1 MNKDPTMTPEF
12 RAAILQAL
20 QLTRSQNV
28 MEATRVIQR
37 AIADLQRPAP
47 PVDEPRER
55 APALPPPP
63 EVTRTADAVEPPPQ
77 PFLNT
82 DSTVKTDFS
91 AAMRQAL
98 QLTRAQ
104 NAQNVMEA
112 TRVIQ
117 RALAGRSPAAPPV
130 DEPWER
136 APALPPPPEVT
147 RTADAV
153 EPPQQR
159 AHTANSGEAA
169 TERRPSGRPRRRL
182 GDVLKLLRQAEL
194 SGLGRGA
201 APLPGLRKAPTV
213 VAPEGAAYLGRSFAC
228 AAGARDYKV
237 YVPSGAEGRALPL
250 IVMLHGCTQHPD
262 DFAVGTGMNRLAE
275 ERGFIVA
282 YPGRPASA
290 NPSTCWNWFDRAHQR
305 RDEGEPAILAGVTRA
320 VMAEFAVDPAR
331 VYVAGL
337 SSGGAMAAILSAT
350 YPELY
355 AAAGVHSGL
364 PHGAAADVPSGLAA
378 MRGAAKPAP
387 GKGRANGRV
396 RTIVFHGA
404 NDKIVNRRT
413 PRRSWPTSAPRC
425 PSPRRNCYWTASR
438 AGAPTRAPSSR
449 TRAAFPMPNA
459 GPSTGSD
466 TPGPA
471 ASPKGRSPTPRD
483 PTPRA
488 RCCASFW
495 KQRRGRASRVCLRDK
510 IDGSK
515 SDRLRRPPGELTAG
529 EFRAE

>member
-1 MNKDPTMTPEF
+1 MRGGALPCRGAHP
-12 RAAILQAL
+12 RAMVYA
-20 QLTRSQNV
+20 V
-28 MEATRVIQR
+28 
-37 AIADLQRPAP
+37 DL

-63 EVTRTADAVEPPPQ
+63 EVTRTADPVEPPPQ

-82 DSTVKTDFS
+82 DSTMKTDFS

-104 NAQNVMEA
+104 NVQNLMEA

-136 APALPPPPEVT
+136 ALAQPPPPEVT

-159 AHTANSGEAA
+159 AHMANSGEAA

-237 YVPSGAEGRALPL
+237 YVPSGAAGRALPL

-282 YPGRPASA
+282 YPEQPSSA
-290 NPSTCWNWFDRAHQR
+290 NLAACWNWFDLAHQK

-337 SSGGAMAAILSAT
+337 SAGGAMAAILSAT

-364 PHGAAADVPSGLAA
+364 PHGVAADLPSAFAA
-378 MRGAAKPAP
+378 MRGASKPAP
-387 GKGRANGRV
+387 GRRRAKGRV

-404 NDKIVNRRT
+404 NDRTVDPSNAEVILADARAGLSDPAQELQQDGVAGGRAYTRTIVTDARAV
-413 PRRSWPTSAPRC
+413 PHAECWAIDGLGHAWSGG
-425 PSPRRNCYWTASR
+425 SPEGSFTDALGPDASR
-438 AGAPTRAPSSR
+438 EMLR
-449 TRAAFPMPNA
+449 FFLE
-459 GPSTGSD
+459 
-466 TPGPA
+466 TP
-471 ASPKGRSPTPRD
+471 
-483 PTPRA
+483 
-488 RCCASFW
+488 
-495 KQRRGRASRVCLRDK
+495 
-510 IDGSK
+510 
-515 SDRLRRPPGELTAG
+515 
-529 EFRAE
+529 